1 MQPRKYPEDERDIM
15 REDEIAALPTEE
27 ERRREVCVLTGSHGS
42 APWYKLLAMIAIGVE
57 RTAAGLWKDVLL
69 VAEASSTKAGHL
81 YRNCAKML
89 EGLRCAAGGV
99 LLQMR
104 KRREFL
110 KIRREEAKADDG
122 AQVAIPAPDPP
133 LPPTFDA
140 DVSAH
145 RYRFLEQPGGWLAR

>member
-1 MQPRKYPEDERDIM
+1 ME
-15 REDEIAALPTEE
+15 AALQMEAATALFKRSRALNVNLLYVDPTVK
-27 ERRREVCVLTGSHGS
+27 RARQSSQGKYKWSYWPHCNILHWQLRLLGLLYATYRTSVTRCLGLSH
-42 APWYKLLAMIAIGVE
+42 AL
-57 RTAAGLWKDVLL
+57 
-69 VAEASSTKAGHL
+69 
-81 YRNCAKML
+81 
-89 EGLRCAAGGV
+89 

-122 AQVAIPAPDPP
+122 VQVAIPAPDPP

-140 DVSAH
+140 DVTAH